1 MKKAI
6 LLLMILLAA
15 VMLCIC
21 ASAEADPL
29 FIAQEGGKQGFI
41 NKAGEW
47 VVQPEYACV
56 WPFTDAGYASV
67 EENPWRGAFRLI
79 DRQGN
84 IVADLPD
91 WYMDTN
97 WGTDDL
103 FHDFDLQNAAGTAF
117 LLQSMADRDLNAL
130 YIAGADKLIKLDQA
144 FLGYSLSPGAEVN
157 AAYYTNSSLD
167 RIFPWRFILAEWN
180 DRIILAYQYSDY
192 VWDKDKEKRY
202 DCFIILD
209 RQGNKLHDGCFYGD
223 PAELW
228 EERTTRDIKIT
239 DSLMVVYRESGAGG
253 GELIDSN
260 MQVVMNELPLNAY
273 WHEALQAVV
282 CNGQITLLSGEQ
294 ITDDEGLKRRAEMNS
309 CGLVMYGYKY
319 YDTQGEPVEWPGL
332 QEYTAL
338 SDFSR
343 EGLAWISS
351 EYGDGDGT
359 FLINAQGEIVAGPVY
374 PSWGFGY
381 SLFPEG
387 WECVISED
395 WSGYGYLNP
404 AGELMYNGLVFN
416 NAEPFKDGLARVKYM
431 DESQN
436 LLDAYIDTDGRVVWA
451 ENGRKKEVQRWLN
464 ENIRHSVGDMTLET
478 AKKKLVGEW
487 DCTGGGEFIGY
498 PIIFYENGTCD
509 IGTNTL
515 LKWDLVENQYG
526 EDVFWNVPPFILI
539 FGDEDGFEDPQAGL
553 GLSFQS
559 DEDGFSITDSE
570 GGGGYIRVPEGY
582 WEAGGYVQE
591 PDENGKI
598 DVWWTRET
606 VLPKESP
613 EFSLID
619 RNAPEGTENKG
630 IYAFRGSP
638 YRQNAAAGK
647 IRAIGQPEFLWET
660 DIGPAEITEDTT
672 WQPLIAEWPE
682 EIRKRMTSLH
692 PEKQE
697 MSGMSEVIAT
707 GTDGRIYFAD
717 LYTGEETRPA
727 LNGEE
732 GKPYGTPVLSPG
744 FPLLLV
750 PSEDLGFTYD
760 LTDCSRKTE
769 LDQLRA
775 GGWRGNNI
783 LFQNGWLLSD
793 DGRERL
799 IHLIPRTD
807 EDGMLKLSDVYETF
821 YRNSSSMKEI
831 LSADGSIVYYA
842 ESSYVYRRDL
852 MTDDQYVHY
861 YDQCYID
868 GKIHS
873 TVAIDHPDQGTAALY
888 VGTGF
893 DDGCVFR
900 VNADTMKT
908 EWGKSIALDKDNP
921 YLGGAIASPVIGEKK
936 LADLVYFTITG
947 LAEEIWTDDGKGREA
962 ALFALDK
969 ENGEMRWALWMTA
982 RAVSSPVAVYTE
994 EGKGYLIQIDRDG
1007 NMYVAD
1013 GLTGELMYTY
1023 ELGGTVTTSPAVYNN
1038 ILTVRCQK
1046 EGREV
1051 LCGVQIG
1058 E

>member
-1 MKKAI
+1 MKKVI
-6 LLLMILLAA
+6 LLLVLIATVIL
-15 VMLCIC
+15 C
-21 ASAEADPL
+21 AIAIAEEDPL

-67 EENPWRGAFRLI
+67 EETPWRGTFRLI

-103 FHDFDLQNAAGTAF
+103 LHDFDLQNAAGTAF
-117 LLQSMADRDLNAL
+117 LLRSMADTDLCAL
-130 YIAGADKLIKLDQA
+130 YIAGADKLIRLDQA

-157 AAYYTNSSLD
+157 AAYYTNSSVD

-228 EERTTRDIKIT
+228 EGRTTRDIKIT
-239 DSLMVVYRESGAGG
+239 DSLMVVYRESGVGG

-273 WHEALQAVV
+273 WDEELQAVA

-387 WECVISED
+387 WECVISDD

-404 AGELMYNGLVFN
+404 AGEFMYNGLVFN

-451 ENGRKKEVQRWLN
+451 ENGRKEEVQRWLD

-509 IGTNTL
+509 IGTTTL

-559 DEDGFSITDSE
+559 DEDGFSITKSE

-591 PDENGKI
+591 PDENGNI

-647 IRAIGQPEFLWET
+647 IRAIGQPELLWET

-697 MSGMSEVIAT
+697 MSGMSEVIAA

-732 GKPYGTPVLSPG
+732 GKPYGNPVLSPG

-760 LTDCSRKTE
+760 LTDCSRRTE
-769 LDQLRA
+769 LDQLRV

-793 DGRERL
+793 DGWERL

-821 YRNSSSMKEI
+821 YRYSSSMDEVF
-831 LSADGSIVYYA
+831 SADGSIFYYA
-842 ESSYVYRRDL
+842 HNRYVYRQDL
-852 MTDDQYVHY
+852 MTDDQYASFN
-861 YDQCYID
+861 DQCYID